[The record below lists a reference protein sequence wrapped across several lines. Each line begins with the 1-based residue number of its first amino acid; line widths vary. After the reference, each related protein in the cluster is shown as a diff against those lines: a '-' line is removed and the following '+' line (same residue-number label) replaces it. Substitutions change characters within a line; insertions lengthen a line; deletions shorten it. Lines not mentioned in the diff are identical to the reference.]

1 MQTIHTLQE
10 SARLPHGHVFLG
22 PFQSGRK
29 EDISVLSWTLVR
41 KLAQATSNMVAL
53 MTPFGLHK
61 KSRDSKDFYLLMFE
75 VPDIC
80 FIRWPESRV

>member
-10 SARLPHGHVFLG
+10 SARLPHGHVFLR

-53 MTPFGLHK
+53 MTPFGLHYEV
-61 KSRDSKDFYLLMFE
+61 SGFE
-75 VPDIC
+75 RFLFAHV
-80 FIRWPESRV
+80 